1 MDNFKKSIDSTD
13 IDSAFIEI
21 AEQMDKTH
29 SKNPEFLLNIEQ
41 KQENIIQ
48 VLTNHSKLFEG
59 IIQEKILLKNEIKN
73 ITENQKEIKHG
84 ISTVSDGIISLSERV
99 ETQEHRFQQLQSLL
113 DEKIL
118 KINDRNAKLQSQNT
132 ILFLI
137 ALFLAALAATIT
149 AILI

>member
-59 IIQEKILLKNEIKN
+59 IIEENILLKNEIKN